1 MQILETNWLAPQQL
15 DPWLNEPTRISGNIR
30 WDTLPIDAGWAHSLY
45 KALFGQIENLI
56 SAKHLIIVT
65 SGKVLE
71 LSPFAQLPFH
81 VLVTSPLS
89 KDLEVGSLG
98 VVLAVE
104 GRQRKMA
111 VTH

>member
-56 SAKHLIIVT
+56 S
-65 SGKVLE
+65 